1 MGSLKL
7 YINTSPIVF
16 GGVQRSFSEAFFV
29 VLGFPFDS
37 TSSYHPGARFGPLA
51 IREASLNIETWSWR
65 AGMDFEDLGCHDL
78 GDLAIVLG
86 DVHETLRR
94 AQEVLEDLYTARKIP
109 IVLGGEHTITLAS
122 ARTQRNAA
130 LICFDAHFDLRN
142 EYLSQRVSHA
152 TVMRRVLEVV
162 NPEFI
167 YWIGVRATCR
177 EEQELLRSRKLN
189 YMTPWDLRKLG
200 TLEAARRVKEKIKEA
215 NKVYISVDVDVLDP
229 AYAPDV
235 GNPEPEGL
243 TPSELLDM
251 LKLLVDARVIG
262 ADIVEVVPIGGRGLS
277 AIQAAKIACELCC
290 LIYRAKTSLTTAGR
304 TFMKTR

>member
-1 MGSLKL
+1 MSSLRF
-7 YINTSPIVF
+7 YINSSPTVF
-16 GGVQRSFSEAFFV
+16 GGVQRSFSEALFT
-29 VLGFPFDS
+29 VLGFPFDG
-37 TSSYHPGARFGPLA
+37 TSSYYPGARFGPLA

-65 AGMDFEDLGCHDL
+65 AGMDFEELGCHDL

-86 DVHETLRR
+86 DIHETLRR

-122 ARTQRNAA
+122 AKTQRDIA

-152 TVMRRVLEVV
+152 TVMRRVLEIV
-162 NPEFI
+162 NPELV

-177 EEQELLRSRKLN
+177 EEQEFLRNRELSYL
-189 YMTPWDLRKLG
+189 TPWDLRKLG
-200 TLEAARRVKEKIKEA
+200 VLEAARRVKEKIKEA
-215 NKVYISVDVDVLDP
+215 NKVYISIDIDVLDP

-235 GNPEPEGL
+235 GNPEPEGI

-251 LKLLVDARVIG
+251 LKLLVDTRVIG
-262 ADIVEVVPIGGRGLS
+262 VDVVEVAPTTGRGLS
-277 AIQAAKIACELCC
+277 AIQAAKIICELCC